1 MKKTNLLMKTAALS
15 LLTLAAPSVMAQTEE
30 VTVSKY
36 LVVTEMDGT
45 QTSFKLADSPAITF
59 AAAADG
65 ENVTEMTVTAGDQTL
80 TVAIADVKDYVL
92 MDKEDTPSAIDQTVV
107 SENGGK
113 PEFANGKV
121 YFSGLKPGARISV
134 YTLDGVQALTVA
146 AGSDGKASIDLG
158 SLEKGTVYI
167 LRTPSAGYKI
177 LNK

>member
-1 MKKTNLLMKTAALS
+1 
-15 LLTLAAPSVMAQTEE
+15 
-30 VTVSKY
+30 
-36 LVVTEMDGT
+36 
-45 QTSFKLADSPAITF
+45 
-59 AAAADG
+59 
-65 ENVTEMTVTAGDQTL
+65 
-80 TVAIADVKDYVL
+80 
-92 MDKEDTPSAIDQTVV
+92 MDKEDTPSDIDQTVV

-113 PEFANGKV
+113 PEFADGKV
-121 YFSGLKPGARISV
+121 YFSGLKPGARVSV